1 MLIFHLIMT
10 IVMAF
15 KLTLF
20 ARFMRYMSYWAILLI
35 GLFTHL

>member
-20 ARFMRYMSYWAILLI
+20 ARFMRYMSYMAILLI